1 MLLSFSAKESNQR
14 NLAQRLMNTIKQL
27 LVNKLS
33 AAPCSMKG
41 SALAVSVLAEQDK
54 ADLGR
59 ASLGSLDVQ
68 NQNSSHPLILKIMV
82 QTVSSQASAESGQN
96 VVACGRE
103 GHSEFC

>member
-27 LVNKLS
+27 LVNKLP

-41 SALAVSVLAEQDK
+41 SALAVSVVAEQDK

-82 QTVSSQASAESGQN
+82 QDSQQPSFGRKRAERGGLW
-96 VVACGRE
+96 AGRA
-103 GHSEFC
+103 